1 MKMNLPVTNREIP
14 LDEATR
20 IVSTT
25 DPQGRILHANADFLR
40 IGGFDWE
47 ELDGANHHIV
57 RHPDMPALAFADLW
71 RALTAGRPWIGI
83 VKNRAK
89 NGDHYVVD
97 ACVMPLYEGGRVV
110 GYQSVRLQPAAA
122 DRRRALKLYGRLAKG
137 GSLRRLTWSPG
148 VAVKYAVAAAV
159 PVLALVFAGWTLG
172 LVTAVQAGAGALGGI
187 ALAAIC
193 GWWQARPLRHAAAMA
208 RRVIDNPLAQ
218 RVYTGRN
225 DELGAVL
232 LANRFFT
239 ATQSALLYRLREA
252 TGGLAQ
258 AADQTAGA
266 VEQAAAATARQND
279 ETGQVATAMSEM
291 AATVQEVA
299 RHAVQ
304 AAEAA
309 AAADDRVRAGSDI
322 VAGAGT
328 EMRAL
333 AAEVARVAEV
343 VGGLEA
349 DSERIGSIMA
359 MIREITEQ
367 TNLLA
372 LNAAIEAARA
382 GEHGR
387 GFAVVADEVRTLAGR
402 TRQSTTE
409 IQEMVER
416 LQQGT
421 REAVRAMEAGR
432 ERTGTALR
440 QVDGAV
446 ATFADIASVVSSIND
461 RNIQIASA
469 AEEQSAV
476 AEEINRNI
484 VAISTMAADIG
495 DSSEVTRAAAQRT
508 VTTLARVIDMVADSE
523 RRVAEQRRS
532 SAAPVTARQNHGGE
546 LVAPVLG

>member
-1 MKMNLPVTNREIP
+1 MKINLPVTNREIP

-25 DPQGRILHANADFLR
+25 DTQGRILHTNADFLR
-40 IGGFDWE
+40 IGGFASED
-47 ELDGANHHIV
+47 LDGANHNIV

-71 RALTAGRPWIGI
+71 QSLTAGRPWIGI

-110 GYQSVRLQPAAA
+110 GYQSVRSQPAAA
-122 DRRRALKLYGRLAKG
+122 DRRRAFQLYGRLAKG
-137 GSLRRLTWSPG
+137 RSLRRLTWSPG
-148 VAVKYAVAAAV
+148 VTVKCSVAAAV
-159 PVLALVFAGWTLG
+159 PVLALALAGWTLG
-172 LVTAVQAGAGALGGI
+172 LVTAVQAGVGALGGM
-187 ALAAIC
+187 ALAAVT
-193 GWWQARPLRHAAAMA
+193 GWWQARPLRRAAAAA

-218 RVYTGRN
+218 WVYTGRN
-225 DELGAVL
+225 DELGAIL
-232 LANRFFT
+232 LANRFFVSSLG
-239 ATQSALLYRLREA
+239 AVLVRVQEA
-252 TGGLAQ
+252 AGELTRAAQ
-258 AADQTAGA
+258 ETVGA
-266 VEQAAAATARQND
+266 VEHAASATARQND

-309 AAADDRVRAGSDI
+309 ATADDRVRAGSDI

-333 AAEVARVAEV
+333 AAEVARAAEV

-421 REAVRAMEAGR
+421 REAVKAMAAGR

-461 RNIQIASA
+461 MNVQIASA

-476 AEEINRNI
+476 AEEINRNL
-484 VAISTMAADIG
+484 VAISTMAAEIG
-495 DSSEVTRAAAQRT
+495 DSSEVTRAAAQHT
-508 VTTLARVIDMVADSE
+508 VATLARVIDMVADSE

-532 SAAPVTARQNHGGE
+532 SATPVAARQNHGGVRVVPE
-546 LVAPVLG
+546 LG